1 MSEAATETPF
11 GVSKMRRT
19 KRDLL
24 QEHRQEM
31 LADARELGRSA
42 ATEFEIAAYFGVAQS
57 TVQLWRAHDPQ
68 FDACLRI
75 GRDIADDAVEATLYH
90 RARGYSFPSEK
101 IFFHKGQVTRV
112 NTIEHV
118 PPDTTAMIFWLKNR
132 RRKDW
137 TDQTDVNVTGAIE
150 LNVNA
155 DPRALA
161 IAMIATLRAGIEA
174 PAPTIGHQEA
184 DK

>member
-1 MSEAATETPF
+1 
-11 GVSKMRRT
+11 MRRT
-19 KRDLL
+19 RRDLL
-24 QEHRQEM
+24 SEHRQEM
-31 LADARELGRSA
+31 LADAKELGLSG
-42 ATEFEIAAYFGVAQS
+42 ATDFDIAETFGVTAR
-57 TVQLWRAHDPQ
+57 TVQFWRARDPQ
-68 FDACLRI
+68 FDAALRI
-75 GRDIADDAVEATLYH
+75 GKDIADDAVEATLYH

-101 IFFHKGQVTRV
+101 IFFHKGEVTRV

-137 TDQTDVNVTGAIE
+137 TDQTDLNVSGAIDV
-150 LNVNA
+150 NVNA

-174 PAPTIGHQEA
+174 PAPVIEHEEA
-184 DK
+184 EK